1 MKYSIRNIYI
11 LYPIKYH
18 IKSLLKFFIIL
29 GNSIFKN
36 KKLLISFKNLRYICF
51 RIFTNNFV
59 YYKKI
64 IVYYKK
70 K

>member
-1 MKYSIRNIYI
+1 MKYSIRNMYI

-36 KKLLISFKNLRYICF
+36 KKLLISFKNLKL
-51 RIFTNNFV
+51 RIDIFVFV
-59 YYKKI
+59 YLS
-64 IVYYKK
+64 
-70 K
+70 